1 MAADPRMEAQKI
13 AGLLQ
18 AGKLRPAFKAARTA
32 MKRWPREAFFANLA
46 GLALVHDGDSR
57 QAVGYFRKA
66 MELNPAFPEPAQNLI
81 QALVSL
87 DRVETAQA
95 LLDKLLAQRPRD
107 PELWYQQALCHMRAG
122 LSDEAEA
129 AASHALALAPATVKV
144 WLLRGS
150 LRMDRGDFRGALADC
165 REAEKLAPQDGEVA
179 LRLSHA
185 LGALRRDAEALQAIE
200 RAANLAPTDPEVL
213 LRHATLLNEAGRV
226 SEAKAVLGRLLTLVP
241 RHPDG
246 LYELAR
252 LQSAEENRTVLPE
265 VEAALRKTRSDRD
278 RVLLEFAAARIHGQ
292 SGNRKAEARHI
303 AAANAADARQR
314 PHDFAGAQAQCER
327 ILSHFPEG
335 TPLLEV
341 TGGTGSGGPLP
352 IFVLGMMRSGTTLT
366 EQMISAHPAVFGAG
380 ELAAAARLTMPQ
392 VKGEAGFDAEEAA
405 ALARDYRAALPE
417 MPEGTRAFVD
427 KMPAN
432 YRLIGYLA
440 SALPEARFVHLVRD
454 PRDVALSI
462 WRTHFP
468 AAAMSFTADLEAIA
482 QMANLYRR
490 YMARWQA
497 LFPERIL
504 DVPYADLVQDIEGW
518 SRRIAD
524 HCGLDWVPEMAAPER
539 NPAAVRTAS
548 VNQVRQ
554 GVHSRSV
561 GAWRQHREALAPF
574 LAALDPALWPELDAG

>member
-57 QAVGYFRKA
+57 QAVAYFRKA
-66 MELNPAFPEPAQNLI
+66 MELNPSFPEPAQNLI
-81 QALVSL
+81 QALVVI
-87 DRVETAQA
+87 DRLEKAQA
-95 LLDKLLAQRPRD
+95 TLDKLLAKRPRD

-122 LSDEAEA
+122 HSDEAEA
-129 AASHALALAPATVKV
+129 AASRTLEMAPAMVKA
-144 WLLRGS
+144 WLLRGV
-150 LRMDRGDFRGALADC
+150 LRMERGEARGALADY
-165 REAEKLAPQDGEVA
+165 REAERGAPQRAEVA
-179 LRLSHA
+179 MRVSQA
-185 LGALRRDAEALQAIE
+185 LGALRRDAEALEAIE
-200 RAANLAPTDPEVL
+200 RASALDPADPEVL
-213 LRHATLLNEAGRV
+213 HRHATLLNEAGRV
-226 SEAKAVLGRLLTLVP
+226 GEAKEILRHLLTVVP
-241 RHPDG
+241 QSPDA
-246 LYELAR
+246 LHDLAK
-252 LQSAEENRTVLPE
+252 LQSAEENRGIVPQI
-265 VEAALRKTRSDRD
+265 EAALRKARD
-278 RVLLEFAAARIHGQ
+278 DSSRVLLEFAAARIRGQ
-292 SGNRKAEARHI
+292 SGDREAEARHI

-314 PHDFAGAQAQCER
+314 PHDFAAALAQCDR
-327 ILSHFPEG
+327 ILSQFPEDAPPPVIE
-335 TPLLEV
+335 TLA
-341 TGGTGSGGPLP
+341 GPVP
-352 IFVLGMMRSGTTLT
+352 IFVLGMMRSGTTLI

-392 VKGEAGFDAEEAA
+392 VKGEAGFGAEEAA
-405 ALARDYRAALPE
+405 ALARDYRAALPD

-440 SALPEARFVHLVRD
+440 TALPEARFVHLVRD

-468 AAAMSFTADLEAIA
+468 AAAMTFTADLEAIA

-490 YMARWQA
+490 YMAHWRA

-504 DVPYADLVQDIEGW
+504 DVPYAELVQDIEGR

-524 HCGLDWVPEMAAPER
+524 HCGLDWMPEMAAPEK
-539 NPAAVRTAS
+539 NQAAVRTAS

-574 LAALDPALWPELDAG
+574 IAALDPALWPELDKG